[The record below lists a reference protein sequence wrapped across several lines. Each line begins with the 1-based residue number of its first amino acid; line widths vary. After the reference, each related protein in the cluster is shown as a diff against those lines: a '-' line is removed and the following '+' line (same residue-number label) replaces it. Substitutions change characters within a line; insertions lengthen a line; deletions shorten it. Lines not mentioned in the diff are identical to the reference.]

1 MRLSKRIT
9 CTASCLRSHH
19 GEGWGGNLPHE
30 QLLDWWRVITNHQ
43 RKWAKISRKHSLAGF
58 SGIQAQVCEI
68 SPQLFWY
75 QRSPQ
80 PLLRMVCLAGGQ
92 SRFFSFQIYPDCWV
106 PDVSS
111 RPPSLHPGPPP
122 LPKCSSQTSCTVHSA
137 NSHHTELEPTQKNT
151 KYVKKKKEG
160 EKKKARLSVFTFL
173 KPQKND
179 TKWRFL
185 SASVSTEIRFLKENC
200 LWSKSKG
207 YGRLLFVKETQKKNL
222 FENLAF
228 FSAHRCLLL
237 CSCAFICL
245 SFPFAPVPLPPFL
258 TASPVNTVH
267 HHSFHPSVCRKSA
280 IKWCRVR
287 RAL

>member
-43 RKWAKISRKHSLAGF
+43 RKWAKIRVLNTAWLDSVGSRLRF
-58 SGIQAQVCEI
+58 VR
-68 SPQLFWY
+68 Y
-75 QRSPQ
+75 QPSCFDIKFKKKKKSPQ
-80 PLLRMVCLAGGQ
+80 PLLRRVCLAGGQ

-111 RPPSLHPGPPP
+111 RPPSLHSGPPP
-122 LPKCSSQTSCTVHSA
+122 FPKCSSQTSCTVHSA

-151 KYVKKKKEG
+151 KYVKKKEG
-160 EKKKARLSVFTFL
+160 KKKKAQLSVFTFL

-237 CSCAFICL
+237 CSCALSVSLSCL
-245 SFPFAPVPLPPFL
+245 RQSPSPL
-258 TASPVNTVH
+258 
-267 HHSFHPSVCRKSA
+267 C
-280 IKWCRVR
+280 
-287 RAL
+287 